1 MRAVRAV
8 KAICVKCARIA
19 AGMLDRK
26 KTKPRLSIELRPEDE
41 ALVRR
46 AHADA
51 VLNGLTLRQWLLEAM
66 RHRLQEQGTERRLS
80 AR

>member
-1 MRAVRAV
+1 MHVVCVV
-8 KAICVKCARIA
+8 KSICAKCARILL
-19 AGMLDRK
+19 GMLDRK

-51 VLNGLTLRQWLLEAM
+51 VLNGMTLRQWLLEAM
-66 RHRLQEQGTERRLS
+66 RYRLQEQGTAQRPS
-80 AR
+80 AQ